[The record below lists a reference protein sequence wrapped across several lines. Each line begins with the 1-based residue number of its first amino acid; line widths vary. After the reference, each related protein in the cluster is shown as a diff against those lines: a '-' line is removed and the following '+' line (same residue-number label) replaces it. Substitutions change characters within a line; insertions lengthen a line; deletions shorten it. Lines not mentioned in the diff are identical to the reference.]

1 MSRKVI
7 GFVLGLGLI
16 VSLGLGFVISD
27 ALRTDGGNKQ
37 QKPAIQAQSAELRLD
52 AETPIILEKEYLRSH
67 KMLISDFEY
76 KQDIIGHTLDEVRAK
91 YTEANGFVVSL
102 KDGSLLIHQT
112 IDDWS
117 PEDKA
122 KYRLKEFRGMLAIYS
137 GPDSQNDSLLR
148 VTAIRFST
156 LPLDIREAI
165 GQGKYEFANE
175 NAINDA
181 LENLDEYF

>member
-1 MSRKVI
+1 MSRKVM

-16 VSLGLGFVISD
+16 VNLGLGYVMSD
-27 ALRTDGGNKQ
+27 ALRTHGGNKQ
-37 QKPAIQAQSAELRLD
+37 QKPVIQAKSTELRFD
-52 AETPIILEKEYLRSH
+52 AETPIVLEKEYLRSH
-67 KMLISDFEY
+67 KVLISDFEY
-76 KQDIIGHTLDEVRAK
+76 KQDIIGNTLDEVRAK
-91 YTEANGFVVSL
+91 YTEANGFSVAF

-122 KYRLKEFRGMLAIYS
+122 KHRLKEFQGMVAIYI
-137 GPDSQNDSLLR
+137 GPNSENDSLQR

-156 LPLDIREAI
+156 LPTDIKEAI
-165 GQGKYEFANE
+165 GQGKYEFNNE
-175 NAINDA
+175 EAINDA